1 LIPAIEGLMHHALGF
16 SKEFDQK
23 KYSDALEEM
32 MVVAIELD
40 QHLKHQQ
47 EGNLMEWVVYN

>member
-1 LIPAIEGLMHHALGF
+1 MHHALGF

-32 MVVAIELD
+32 MAVAIELD